1 MKNVNNKVTNM
12 SILSNPLFITVML
25 LLGLIIV
32 LAIFRSI
39 SPFLNLSLG
48 INAHIGDLKG
58 SFELEAFNNSADVS
72 QPVFVIFYAEW
83 CGHCKRTMPE
93 FKQLMDNY
101 KGNVKVMTVDA
112 EATENAELVKAQK
125 ISGFPT
131 IRLYPSGLTGDY
143 QEYSGNRTYEDFSQ
157 YLDSLDNLPIV

>member
-1 MKNVNNKVTNM
+1 MKKGMDTA
-12 SILSNPLFITVML
+12 ILSNPLFITVML
-25 LLGLIIV
+25 LLGLILV

-58 SFELEAFNNSADVS
+58 SFELEAFSNEA

-93 FKQLMDNY
+93 FQQLMDSY
-101 KGNVKVMTVDA
+101 KGNVKVMAIDA
-112 EATENAELVKAQK
+112 EAKENEELVKAQR
-125 ISGFPT
+125 IEGFPT
-131 IRLYPSGLTGDY
+131 IRLYPTGLSG
-143 QEYSGNRTYEDFSQ
+143 EYSEYTGGRTYQDFSQ
-157 YLDSLDNLPIV
+157 YLDTLQ